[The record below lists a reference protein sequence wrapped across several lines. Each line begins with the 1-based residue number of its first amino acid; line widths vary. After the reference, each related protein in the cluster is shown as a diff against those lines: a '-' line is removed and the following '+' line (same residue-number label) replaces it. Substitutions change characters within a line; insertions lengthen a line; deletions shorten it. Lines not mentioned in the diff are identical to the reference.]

1 MTLGVILLLAAGCAA
16 MYYADLNKESVFP
29 AAAATIAVGA
39 LFVTAYSAFNS
50 SSRMRKKDSL
60 EAWTEWSDSTRAAR
74 RRVTDVLGEKNL
86 TMKQGKALLGDGTL
100 VDKDGNDLT
109 EEQCLAVDRDITD
122 ILNGL
127 ERLGAGAV
135 LGVYSDAVFRI
146 RGGTIIERTY
156 QRFLPYIIATREAED
171 VEKRQ
176 TRAFT
181 ELSVLYQMI
190 EPSLLS
196 QLLRGSRASSDQARL
211 DAYRR
216 A

>member
-1 MTLGVILLLAAGCAA
+1 MYASSKTLSIEKSIGLRLKSWRLWSPGAKVTLGVILLLAAGCAA

-109 EEQCLAVDRDITD
+109 EEQCLAVDRD
-122 ILNGL
+122 
-127 ERLGAGAV
+127 RAM
-135 LGVYSDAVFRI
+135 I
-146 RGGTIIERTY
+146 RTCG
-156 QRFLPYIIATREAED
+156 
-171 VEKRQ
+171 
-176 TRAFT
+176 
-181 ELSVLYQMI
+181 
-190 EPSLLS
+190 
-196 QLLRGSRASSDQARL
+196 
-211 DAYRR
+211 
-216 A
+216 

>member
-1 MTLGVILLLAAGCAA
+1 MTLGVIILLAAGGAA
-16 MYYADLNKESVFP
+16 MYYAELSKESVFP

-50 SSRMRKKDSL
+50 SARLRKKDSL
-60 EAWTEWSDSTRAAR
+60 EAWTEWSTTTREAR
-74 RRVTDVLGEKNL
+74 RRVTRVLGEKNL
-86 TMKQGKALLGDGTL
+86 TMKQGKALLGEGTL
-100 VDKDGNDLT
+100 LDKDGNELT
-109 EEQCLAVDRDITD
+109 DEKCIEIENDITD

-135 LGVYSDAVFRI
+135 LGVYDDAVFRI
-146 RGGTIIERTY
+146 RGATIIERTY

-211 DAYRR
+211 DAYKRR
-216 A
+216 